1 MYLKEFDLD
10 LPYILND
17 ESIESIMK
25 IQKCEYNEATKL
37 DYELNW
43 KWKDVHLDWVC
54 SAPVQFSLN
63 DFRAKNELEKKRL
76 RFDYSWTGSR
86 NLLYVIV
93 GRLIHLEK

>member
-43 KWKDVHLDWVC
+43 KWKRRSFRLGVFGA
-54 SAPVQFSLN
+54 SPIQF
-63 DFRAKNELEKKRL
+63 E
-76 RFDYSWTGSR
+76 
-86 NLLYVIV
+86 
-93 GRLIHLEK
+93 